1 MFLCSEDLLQCNFF
15 FSLFQQCFF
24 FIFST
29 CSCSCSLFFASFS
42 RAGTSF
48 CTVFFSQLL
57 QPLHFWL
64 TLDSRAVFFRKCIN
78 LGFFICSILVLRV
91 CTSWDAFSFSQE
103 SFSASLSCLSVSL
116 KSCLFF
122 LISSLSEILLLVQGF
137 LNLFVKLLRRT
148 LASSFLKIGVSPPF
162 GPNETIFVLLPGFL
176 PKPVGPNLLFQ
187 SVLVCHLY

>member
-1 MFLCSEDLLQCNFF
+1 MSLFF
-15 FSLFQQCFF
+15 FDFVNLFLFLF
-24 FIFST
+24 FIFCKFFKSWH
-29 CSCSCSLFFASFS
+29 LFLH
-42 RAGTSF
+42 
-48 CTVFFSQLL
+48 CFFSQLL

-64 TLDSRAVFFRKCIN
+64 TLDSRALFFRKCIN

-148 LASSFLKIGVSPPF
+148 LASSFLKIVVSPPF